1 MHAHTVCHTWSKM
14 DSSYSLSFSQRY
26 THLPTYLLTENR
38 CTHTHSRTHSA
49 FHTHTHLQV
58 SKRTS
63 GVVMLPRCLFV
74 VVVTT
79 SWGNKRWRISLL
91 SAIFISLPPSSISL
105 CLFPPLRLALS
116 LCFSF
121 LTERPTLLS
130 LMPSF
135 FFRHLF
141 LNLCLFFS
149 FYPFICCQLFSLCWG
164 FFEGGGVFKSS
175 SSQTLE

>member
-116 LCFSF
+116 LLFLFSHWAPNF
-121 LTERPTLLS
+121 VVSHAVFLLS
-130 LMPSF
+130 PRF
-135 FFRHLF
+135 F
-141 LNLCLFFS
+141 NLCLFFS